1 MKRGQARSAATVAA
15 MGAAAAALR
24 PGRPRSAA
32 TREAILQ
39 AVAALLAEGGY
50 AAVSIE
56 AVAQRAGVGK
66 QSIYRWWPGKADL
79 VLEHLIDYVQ
89 ALRLPDRGTLAEDL
103 KELLTWSFRNL
114 SGGLGPIMGAL
125 MAEAQVDRRFGQA
138 FYDQLIAGRRQALR
152 SLLARG
158 QQRRELSADADL
170 DAMVDMIY
178 GAMWYRLL
186 LGHDKLNADFAT
198 RIIRTLGI
206 KP

>member
-1 MKRGQARSAATVAA
+1 MKPTVKSAKSSGA
-15 MGAAAAALR
+15 GAAAKGEGLR

-32 TREAILQ
+32 TRAAILKG
-39 AVAALLAEGGY
+39 VAALLAEGGY

-79 VLEHLIDYVQ
+79 VLEHLVAYVQ
-89 ALRLPDRGTLAEDL
+89 GLRLPDRGSLAEDL
-103 KELLTWSFRNL
+103 KDLLTWSFRNL

-125 MAEAQVDRRFGQA
+125 MAEAQTDRRFGQA
-138 FYDQLIAGRRQALR
+138 FYDQLIAGRRKALR
-152 SLLARG
+152 SLLERG
-158 QQRRELSADADL
+158 QQRRELASNADL
-170 DAMVDMIY
+170 DTLVDMIY

-186 LGHDKLNADFAT
+186 LGHEKLNADFAA

-206 KP
+206 AR

>member
-1 MKRGQARSAATVAA
+1 LKTGKAKRGAAGVPAGSEA
-15 MGAAAAALR
+15 PPR

-79 VLEHLIDYVQ
+79 VLEHLVAFVQ
-89 ALRLPDRGTLAEDL
+89 HLRLPDRGSLAEDL

-125 MAEAQVDRRFGQA
+125 MAEAQVDRRFGKA
-138 FYDQLIAGRRQALR
+138 FYELLIAGRRQALR
-152 SLLARG
+152 ALLERG
-158 QQRRELSADADL
+158 QKRRELSAEADL
-170 DAMVDMIY
+170 DTMVDMIY

-198 RIIRTLGI
+198 RIIRTLAIGR
-206 KP
+206 